1 MSDDA
6 LRTEL
11 AAERDFADRMAAELA
26 RHGWGD
32 MHYGDQPQDRNV
44 VRLLAEHKTRR
55 RIGGGYR
62 FVDDRHAL
70 YVGWVLGLAMRNGV
84 SARPIVDDAGNY
96 TDRLVVDLEP
106 GVTITLVVPPSPDD
120 WTFTDDSAFTDGRHD
135 DCTAAHNCGEHAEWP
150 TGG

>member
-11 AAERDFADRMAAELA
+11 AAERDFADRLAAELA

-32 MHYGDQPQDRNV
+32 MHYGGQPQDRNV
-44 VRLLAEHKTRR
+44 VRLLAEYKTRR

-70 YVGWVLGLAMRNGV
+70 YVGWVLGLAMRNGLP
-84 SARPIVDDAGNY
+84 ARPIVDDAGNY
-96 TDRLVVDLEP
+96 TDRLVVDLKP
-106 GVTITLVVPPSPDD
+106 GMTITLVVPPPPDD
-120 WTFTDDSAFTDGRHD
+120 WTFTDGSRHD
-135 DCTAAHNCGEHAEWP
+135 DCTAAHNCGEHPEWP
-150 TGG
+150 MGG